1 MLASLIGKGF
11 LLWSLRLAAPC
22 PAPLPAS
29 LPAPLLAPPDT
40 LPRPRALP
48 PTVAPADTLVRLDA
62 CPGPGPA
69 RIGGIVF
76 LGNAVTRERILRAEL
91 DLHPGDSLAL
101 ADLPARLE
109 ANRARIFNLQ
119 LFHSVL
125 VQASCGSAGRLTLLF
140 IVQERLYTFPVPI
153 FSLAERNFR
162 AWYDRPDR
170 WRRLDYGL
178 HLVRLNVRGRNETLT
193 TNLQFGFNRKFDLF
207 YEAPGLGP
215 RRRLGLGLGVSY
227 YQSHTVD
234 YNTLADR
241 LRSVRDADGFPI
253 QRFFASG
260 GLRLR
265 HTVQRLTAFDVAY
278 HRQQISDSVAYYN
291 PDFYL
296 GRQQREFLDFTLV
309 STDNR
314 RNTFAYPLTGAFA
327 QLALTQR
334 VFLDS
339 QTPAS
344 TTLRLRYARYFDLG
358 HGFYYAVGATAQT
371 RLAAALGYPDRRA
384 LGYDAYLRGY
394 DEYVIDGRHCGLLQ
408 QGLSY
413 RILKPGILR
422 LPLSDNPKFNLVP
435 LVAYLNIFADA
446 GYVAAARTSS
456 PAQTNQLPNTM
467 LRSAGLALHLVT
479 YYDRVFVIEYS
490 RNGLG
495 QSGFFLRSNFPI

>member
-1 MLASLIGKGF
+1 MCGLHLVG
-11 LLWSLRLAAPC
+11 
-22 PAPLPAS
+22 PLP
-29 LPAPLLAPPDT
+29 APPDT
-40 LPRPRALP
+40 LPRARALP
-48 PTVAPADTLVRLDA
+48 PAVAPADTLVRLDA
-62 CPGPGPA
+62 CPGTTA

-76 LGNAVTRERILRAEL
+76 LGNGVTRERILRAEL

-140 IVQERLYTFPVPI
+140 VVQERLYTFPVPI

-178 HLVRLNVRGRNETLT
+178 HLVRINFRGRNETLT
-193 TNLQFGFNRKFDLF
+193 TNLQFGFNRKFDLA
-207 YEAPGLGP
+207 YEAPGLGL
-215 RRRLGLGLGVSY
+215 RRRLGLGFGISY

-234 YNTLADR
+234 YNTLTDR
-241 LRSVRDADGFPI
+241 LRSVRDDDGFPI
-253 QRFFASG
+253 QRFFVSG

-265 HTVQRLTAFDVAY
+265 HTVQLLTAFDVAY
-278 HRQQISDSVAYYN
+278 HRQRISDSVAYYN
-291 PDFYL
+291 PEFYL
-296 GRQQREFLDFTLV
+296 GRTQREFLDFNLT
-309 STDNR
+309 STHNR
-314 RNTFAYPLTGAFA
+314 RNTFAYPLTGSFA
-327 QLALTQR
+327 QVALTQR
-334 VFLDS
+334 FFLDS
-339 QTPAS
+339 RTPAS
-344 TTLRLRYARYFDLG
+344 TTLRLRYAHYLDLG
-358 HGFYYAVGATAQT
+358 RGFYYAVGATAQT
-371 RLAAALGYPDRRA
+371 RLASALGYPDRRA
-384 LGYDAYLRGY
+384 LGY

-413 RILKPGILR
+413 RILKPGAIR
-422 LPLSDNPKFNLVP
+422 LPISDNPKFNIIP

-446 GYVAAARTSS
+446 GYVATASTLDAT
-456 PAQTNQLPNTM
+456 QYNILPNSL
-467 LRSAGLALHLVT
+467 LRSTGLALHLVT

-490 RNGLG
+490 LNGLG